1 MPDENTAT
9 PEEIEARV
17 RAEYQGKLQALED
30 EKTKILGNKD
40 QILAEKKELEGR
52 YKSFDDEKMQG
63 YQNYLKELETN
74 EEMRL
79 ISEGKHDEVIQRR
92 MAGREK
98 AWNETQ
104 AEYEDRLKAAQGKAD
119 EYSTMLEE
127 ANAKNVGMQKRQYLK
142 DLTSGDDSFKGD
154 YFGDFYDLYSK
165 RVDIDESTGAMFAL
179 GEDNKRMVDT
189 SGDFVKFDE
198 FYAKQKVN
206 HGLFWNGGNGSG
218 VKGGP
223 GQDILGGDP
232 FKWNKEQ
239 KREFVAQNGRQAY
252 SDLLAKNNR
261 A

>member
-1 MPDENTAT
+1 MSDENTVT
-9 PEEIEARV
+9 LEEIEARV
-17 RAEYQGKLQALED
+17 RAEYQGKIQALEK
-30 EKTKILGNKD
+30 EKNAIFDNKE
-40 QILAEKKELEGR
+40 QILSEKREMAEQYKKYDPEKLKAFEEYEAMKAKNAEIQLLE
-52 YKSFDDEKMQG
+52 
-63 YQNYLKELETN
+63 
-74 EEMRL
+74 
-79 ISEGKHDEVIQRR
+79 EGKIDEVLNAR